1 MAKGPVFSAYI
12 FYQNVKLLGKF
23 IHLRVVDYP
32 FKNKTDRKEI
42 PNM

>member
-23 IHLRVVDYP
+23 IHLRVVDY
-32 FKNKTDRKEI
+32 NKTDRKEI